1 MEYQWIVAVALGI
14 GLSASTGF
22 RVFIPLLIAGVAA
35 RMGVLP
41 LNESFLWISSNMA
54 LITFGVAALFEVA
67 AYYIPFV
74 DNLLDTIAMPLAIGG
89 GTLLAASVLPID
101 EGFMRWITALIVGG
115 GASAVVQGGTSALRL
130 ISSGTTAGIGNP
142 IVSTGENAAAIGF
155 PLMVI
160 LMPVVMT
167 LILIFVV
174 FLIFRA
180 LFKRKGSQQKI
191 RN

>member
-180 LFKRKGSQQKI
+180 LFKRKRSQQKI

>member
-1 MEYQWIVAVALGI
+1 MEYQWLVAVALGI

-22 RVFIPLLIAGVAA
+22 RVFIPLMIAGVAA

-41 LNESFLWISSNMA
+41 LNESFSWISSNMA

-130 ISSGTTAGIGNP
+130 LSSGTTAGIGNP

-167 LILIFVV
+167 AILILVV
-174 FLIFRA
+174 FLIFRL
-180 LFKRKGSQQKI
+180 LFKKKKSHT
-191 RN
+191 

>member
-1 MEYQWIVAVALGI
+1 MESQWVIAVAMGI

-41 LNESFLWISSNMA
+41 VNESFSWISSNMA
-54 LITFGVAALFEVA
+54 LATFGVVAFFEVA

-89 GTLLAASVLPID
+89 GTLLAASVLPVD

-115 GASAVVQGGTSALRL
+115 GGSAVVQGGTSALRL
-130 ISSGTTAGIGNP
+130 ISTGTTAGIGNP
-142 IVSTGENAAAIGF
+142 VVSTGENAAAIGF

-167 LILIFVV
+167 LILILVV

-180 LFKRKGSQQKI
+180 LFRRKKST
-191 RN
+191 R